1 MRVRISFNN
10 KLNSVTNMGKYNS
23 KKESVKPTVK
33 NFMNEDAFLLKP
45 KEELVSTVLTTFLQ
59 NSYYE
64 REGEIVKRITDLVD
78 KVDPLFVA
86 KLAIYVRNEGNLRSV
101 SHLVSALL
109 AKYVGGTDWGKRFYN
124 RIVVRA
130 DDMSEIVSA
139 YANLNGMGLNDL
151 KKIPNSIK
159 KGFKEALERLDA
171 YQIDKYKMQNREV
184 SLIDLVRLFHPK
196 GNQKN
201 AEAYKRLVNGESLAD
216 LYESKVLEKEMTK
229 AGQVTKDATQEEKD
243 EAKREA
249 ITAVL
254 DNVKGMPVMNLL
266 RNLRNILLYAPD
278 KVNDACEQLT
288 IEKKIL
294 NSRLLPFRFAT
305 AYAEIEKIRYDD
317 TKAKPT
323 SSIVF
328 ESEESKQQVTESR
341 FNELKKNLL
350 DAIEGAIE
358 IACQNIPVLDGNC
371 AILVDDS
378 GSCRGDRGGS
388 SRVSAFTS
396 TTTAMIGH
404 LFGSMMAWRQ
414 HDVYVGLFGDR
425 LIQVP
430 FDRNKRLLDFN
441 KQSYEMGAKCGGA
454 TEKGIY
460 TFLETVVKE
469 KKKIDNIIVFS
480 DCQIGRGGAFTPW
493 YGTDFNDRSQHF
505 HELFKEFRKIN
516 PKANFIV
523 VNLRQSGGTSVFDK
537 SQRIL
542 NIAGWSE
549 KIFDII
555 KTQTVGWDEII
566 KRIESIEI

>member
-1 MRVRISFNN
+1 MAKFNE
-10 KLNSVTNMGKYNS
+10 
-23 KKESVKPTVK
+23 KKTVKQPESV
-33 NFMNEDAFLLKP
+33 NFMGEKAFLLKP
-45 KEELVSTVLTTFLQ
+45 KEEFVSSIMTTFLSKEG
-59 NSYYE
+59 SYYE
-64 REGEIVKRITDLVD
+64 SSNEEVKRILSLLE
-78 KVDPLFVA
+78 KIDPLFA
-86 KLAIYVRNEGNLRSV
+86 CKAAIYARENGNMRSI
-101 SHLVSALL
+101 SHLLGAAL
-109 AKYVGGTDWGKRFYN
+109 ANYISGQVYAKRFYN
-124 RIVVRA
+124 KLIVRP

-229 AGQVTKDATQEEKD
+229 AGQTTKDATQEEKI

-305 AYAEIEKIRYDD
+305 AYAEIEKVMYAD
-317 TKAKPT
+317 TETKPT
-323 SSIVF
+323 TSIVF
-328 ESEESKQQVTESR
+328 ESEESKQQVSESK

-378 GSCRGDRGGS
+378 GSMRGDAGGH
-388 SRVSAFTS
+388 SRVSAFSKTNS
-396 TTTAMIGH
+396 SMIAH
-404 LFGSMMAWRQ
+404 LFASMMAWRQ
-414 HDVYVGLFGDR
+414 HDVYVGLFGER

-430 FDRNKRLLDFN
+430 YKRDVKLLDFN
-441 KQSYEMGAKCGGA
+441 KQSYEIGERCGGA
-454 TEKGIY
+454 TEAGIY
-460 TFLETVVKE
+460 DFIRQVVKE

-480 DCQIGRGGAFTPW
+480 DCQIGRYSGFTAW
-493 YGTDFNDRSQHF
+493 YGNNSSDRGKHF

-516 PKANFIV
+516 PNANFIV
-523 VNLRQSGGTSVFDK
+523 VNIRQSGGTSVFDK

-542 NIAGWSE
+542 NIAGWSD
-549 KIFDII
+549 KIFDTIKSQCRGWDSII
-555 KTQTVGWDEII
+555 KE
-566 KRIESIEI
+566 IESIEI

>member
-1 MRVRISFNN
+1 
-10 KLNSVTNMGKYNS
+10 MGKYNS
-23 KKESVKPTVK
+23 KKEEVKPTAK

-45 KEELVSTVLTTFLQ
+45 KEELVSTVMTTFLQ
-59 NSYYE
+59 DSYYE
-64 REGEIVKRITDLVD
+64 REGKIVKRITDLVE
-78 KVDPLFVA
+78 KVDPLFAA

-124 RIVVRA
+124 RIVVRP

-229 AGQVTKDATQEEKD
+229 AGQTTKGATQEEKM

-278 KVNDACEQLT
+278 KVADACHQLT

-305 AYAEIEKIRYDD
+305 AYSEIENVMYTD

-328 ESEESKQQVTESR
+328 ESEESKQLVTESK
-341 FNELKKNLL
+341 FNELKQNLL

-358 IACQNIPVLDGNC
+358 IACQNIPELEGNC

-378 GSCRGDRGGS
+378 GSMRGDAGGH
-388 SRVSAFTS
+388 SRVSAFSKTNS
-396 TTTAMIGH
+396 SMIAH
-404 LFGSMMAWRQ
+404 LFASMMAWRQ
-414 HDVYVGLFGDR
+414 HDVYVGLFGDK

-430 FDRNKRLLDFN
+430 YKRNVKLLDFN
-441 KQSYEMGAKCGGA
+441 KESYNIGARCGGA
-454 TEKGIY
+454 TENGIY
-460 TFLETVVKE
+460 TFLENVVAE
-469 KKKIDNIIVFS
+469 NKKIDNIIVFS
-480 DCQIGRGGAFTPW
+480 DCQIGRGYNFTAW
-493 YGTDFNDRSQHF
+493 YGNSYGTRSEHF
-505 HELFKEFRKIN
+505 HELFKKFRKIN
-516 PKANFIV
+516 PNANFIV

-542 NIAGWSE
+542 NIAGWSD
-549 KIFDII
+549 KIFDTIKSQCRGWDSII
-555 KTQTVGWDEII
+555 KE
-566 KRIESIEI
+566 IESIEI

>member
-1 MRVRISFNN
+1 M
-10 KLNSVTNMGKYNS
+10 
-23 KKESVKPTVK
+23 
-33 NFMNEDAFLLKP
+33 
-45 KEELVSTVLTTFLQ
+45 TTFLQ

-64 REGEIVKRITDLVD
+64 REDEIVKRITDLVD

-86 KLAIYVRNEGNLRSV
+86 KLAIYARNEGNLRSV
-101 SHLVSALL
+101 THLVSALL
-109 AKYVGGTDWGKRFYN
+109 AKYVSGTDWGKRFYN
-124 RIVVRA
+124 RIVVRP
-130 DDMSEIVSA
+130 DDMSEIMSA
-139 YANLNGMGLNDL
+139 YAILNGMGLNDL

-196 GNQKN
+196 GNEKN

-216 LYESKVLEKEMTK
+216 LYETKVLEKEMTK
-229 AGQVTKDATQEEKD
+229 AGQATKDATQEEKD

-254 DNVKGMPVMNLL
+254 DNIKGMPVMNLL

-305 AYAEIEKIRYDD
+305 AYAEIEKVMYAD
-317 TKAKPT
+317 TKTKPT

-328 ESEESKQQVTESR
+328 ESEETKQQVNESS
-341 FNELKKNLL
+341 FNELKQNLL
-350 DAIEGAIE
+350 DAIETAIE
-358 IACQNIPVLDGNC
+358 ISCQNIPELEGNC
-371 AILVDDS
+371 AILCDHS

-388 SRVSAFTS
+388 SKVSAFSS
-396 TTTAMIGH
+396 TTTAMIGN
-404 LFGSMMAWRQ
+404 LFGTMMAYRQ
-414 HDVYVGLFGDR
+414 HDVYIGLFGDR

-430 FDRNKRLLDFN
+430 FDRNMRLLDFN
-441 KQSYEMGAKCGGA
+441 KQSYQMGAKCGGA

-480 DCQIGRGGAFTPW
+480 DCQIGRGGTFTPW
-493 YGTDFNDRSQHF
+493 YGLTYNERSGHF

-516 PKANFIV
+516 PNANFIV

-549 KIFDII
+549 KIFDTI
-555 KTQTVGWDEII
+555 KSQCRGWDAIISEIENI
-566 KRIESIEI
+566 II

>member
-1 MRVRISFNN
+1 
-10 KLNSVTNMGKYNS
+10 MGKYNS

-45 KEELVSTVLTTFLQ
+45 KEELVSTVMTTFLQ

-78 KVDPLFVA
+78 KVDPLFAA
-86 KLAIYVRNEGNLRSV
+86 KLAIYARNEGNLRSV
-101 SHLVSALL
+101 THLVSALL

-124 RIVVRA
+124 RIVVRP

-171 YQIDKYKMQNREV
+171 YQIDKYKMQNRKV

-229 AGQVTKDATQEEKD
+229 AGQATKDATQEEKM

-294 NSRLLPFRFAT
+294 NSKLLPFRFAT
-305 AYAEIEKIRYDD
+305 AYSEIEKVMYAD

-328 ESEESKQQVTESR
+328 ESEETKQQVSESK

-358 IACQNIPVLDGNC
+358 IACQNIPELDGNT
-371 AILVDDS
+371 AILCDHS

-388 SRVSAFTS
+388 SRVSAFSS
-396 TTTAMIGH
+396 TTTAMIGN
-404 LFGSMMAWRQ
+404 LFGTMMAWRQ

-441 KQSYEMGAKCGGA
+441 KQSYQMGEKCGGA

-516 PKANFIV
+516 PNANFIV

-542 NIAGWSE
+542 NIAGWSD
-549 KIFDII
+549 KIFDTI
-555 KTQTVGWDEII
+555 KSQTKGWDAII
-566 KRIESIEI
+566 SEIESIVI

>member
-1 MRVRISFNN
+1 
-10 KLNSVTNMGKYNS
+10 MGKYNS

-64 REGEIVKRITDLVD
+64 SEDEIVKRIKDLVE
-78 KVDPLFVA
+78 KVDPLFAA
-86 KLAIYVRNEGNLRSV
+86 KLAIYARNEGNLRSV

-124 RIVVRA
+124 RIVVRP

-139 YANLNGMGLNDL
+139 YASLNGMGLNDL
-151 KKIPNSIK
+151 KNIPNSIK

-171 YQIDKYKMQNREV
+171 YQIDKYKMNNREV

-196 GNQKN
+196 GNERN
-201 AEAYKRLVNGESLAD
+201 AEAYKRLVNGESLED
-216 LYESKVLEKEMTK
+216 LYETKVLEKEMTK
-229 AGQVTKDATQEEKD
+229 AGQVTKGATQEEKD

-249 ITAVL
+249 ITTVL

-278 KVNDACEQLT
+278 KVADACEQLQ

-305 AYAEIEKIRYDD
+305 AYAEIEKMVYDD
-317 TKAKPT
+317 TKSKVT
-323 SSIVF
+323 TDIVF
-328 ESEESKQQVTESR
+328 ESEASKSKVSAED
-341 FNELKKNLL
+341 FNTLKQNLL

-358 IACQNIPVLDGNC
+358 IACQNIPELDGTC
-371 AILVDDS
+371 AILCDDS
-378 GSCRGDRGGS
+378 GSMWGDIGGT
-388 SRVSAFTS
+388 SRVSAFSS
-396 TTTAMIGH
+396 TKTVDIAH
-404 LFGSMMAWRQ
+404 VFGSMMAWKQ
-414 HDVYVGLFGDR
+414 HDVYVGLFGDK

-430 FDRNKRLLDFN
+430 YKRGVKLLDFVKEMN
-441 KQSYEMGAKCGGA
+441 KTGRKCGGS

-460 TFLETVVKE
+460 TFLEKVVDE

-480 DCQIGRGGAFTPW
+480 DCQIGQGSGSSFTSW
-493 YGTDFNDRSQHF
+493 YGTDYSERGQHF

-542 NIAGWSE
+542 NIAGWSD

-566 KRIESIEI
+566 RRIDEIEI

>member
-1 MRVRISFNN
+1 
-10 KLNSVTNMGKYNS
+10 MGKYNS
-23 KKESVKPTVK
+23 KKESVKPTEV
-33 NFMNEDAFLLKP
+33 NYMGELAFKMAD
-45 KEELVSTVLTTFLQ
+45 KELLVSTVMTTFLQ

-64 REGEIVKRITDLVD
+64 KESEIVNRITELVD
-78 KVDPLFVA
+78 RVDPLFAA
-86 KLAIYVRNEGNLRSV
+86 KLAIYARNEGNLRSV
-101 SHLVSALL
+101 THLVSALL
-109 AKYVGGTDWGKRFYN
+109 AKYVSGTDWGKRFYN
-124 RIVVRA
+124 KIVVRP

-151 KKIPNSIK
+151 KNIPNSIK

-216 LYESKVLEKEMTK
+216 LYETKVLEKEMTK
-229 AGQVTKDATQEEKD
+229 AGQATKDATQEEKLD
-243 EAKREA
+243 AKREA

-266 RNLRNILLYAPD
+266 RNLRNILLYAPN

-305 AYAEIEKIRYDD
+305 AYSEIEKVMYAD
-317 TKAKPT
+317 TKTKPT

-328 ESEESKQQVTESR
+328 ESEETKQQVTESK

-358 IACQNIPVLDGNC
+358 IACQNIPELEGNC

-378 GSCRGDRGGS
+378 GSMRGDAGGH
-388 SRVSAFTS
+388 SRVSAFSKTNS
-396 TTTAMIGH
+396 SMIAH
-404 LFGSMMAWRQ
+404 LFASMMAWRQ

-430 FDRNKRLLDFN
+430 YKRDVKLLDFN
-441 KQSYEMGAKCGGA
+441 KESYEIGSRCGGA
-454 TEKGIY
+454 TENGIY
-460 TFLETVVKE
+460 TFLENVVAE

-480 DCQIGRGGAFTPW
+480 DCQIGRGTTFTAW
-493 YGTDFNDRSQHF
+493 YGMSSGSRSTHF

-516 PKANFIV
+516 PNANFIV

-542 NIAGWSE
+542 NISGWSE

-555 KTQTVGWDEII
+555 KTQTIGWDEII
-566 KRIESIEI
+566 RRIESIEI

>member
-1 MRVRISFNN
+1 MAKFNE
-10 KLNSVTNMGKYNS
+10 
-23 KKESVKPTVK
+23 KKTVKQPESV
-33 NFMNEDAFLLKP
+33 NFMGEKAFLLQP
-45 KEELVSTVLTTFLQ
+45 KEELVSTVMTTFLQ

-64 REGEIVKRITDLVD
+64 REDEIVKRITDLVD

-86 KLAIYVRNEGNLRSV
+86 KLAIYARNEGNLRSV
-101 SHLVSALL
+101 THLVSALL
-109 AKYVGGTDWGKRFYN
+109 AKYVSGTDWGKRFYN
-124 RIVVRA
+124 RIVVRP

-139 YANLNGMGLNDL
+139 YANLNGMGLNNL

-201 AEAYKRLVNGESLAD
+201 AEAYKRLVNGESLVD

-229 AGQVTKDATQEEKD
+229 AGQTTKDATQEEKD

-305 AYAEIEKIRYDD
+305 AYAEIEKMQYGD
-317 TKAKPT
+317 TKSKTT
-323 SSIVF
+323 SSLVF
-328 ESEESKQQVTESR
+328 ESEETKQQVSESR

-358 IACQNIPVLDGNC
+358 ISCQNIPELDGNC
-371 AILVDDS
+371 AILCDHS
-378 GSCRGDRGGS
+378 GSCRGDGGGS
-388 SRVSAFTS
+388 SKVSAFSS
-396 TTTAMIGH
+396 TTTAMIGN
-404 LFGSMMAWRQ
+404 LFGTMMAYRQ
-414 HDVYVGLFGDR
+414 HDVYIGLFGDR

-430 FDRNKRLLDFN
+430 FDRNMRLLDFN
-441 KQSYEMGAKCGGA
+441 KQSYQMGAKCGGA

-480 DCQIGRGGAFTPW
+480 DCQIGRGGTFTPW
-493 YGTDFNDRSQHF
+493 YGPTYNERSGHF

-516 PKANFIV
+516 PNANFIV

-549 KIFDII
+549 KIFDTI
-555 KTQTVGWDEII
+555 KSQCRGWDAII
-566 KRIESIEI
+566 SEIESIVI

>member
-1 MRVRISFNN
+1 
-10 KLNSVTNMGKYNS
+10 MGKYNS
-23 KKESVKPTVK
+23 KKESVKPTEV
-33 NFMNEDAFLLKP
+33 NYMCELAFKMAD
-45 KEELVSTVLTTFLQ
+45 KELLVSTVMTTFLQ

-64 REGEIVKRITDLVD
+64 REGEIVERITDLVD
-78 KVDPLFVA
+78 KVDPLFAA

-109 AKYVGGTDWGKRFYN
+109 AKYVSGTDWGKRFYN
-124 RIVVRA
+124 RIVVRP

-229 AGQVTKDATQEEKD
+229 AGQTTKDATQEEKM

-305 AYAEIEKIRYDD
+305 AYAEIEKVMYDD

-328 ESEESKQQVTESR
+328 ESEETKQQVTESS

-358 IACQNIPVLDGNC
+358 IACQNIPELEGNC

-378 GSCRGDRGGS
+378 GSMRGDNGGH
-388 SRVSAFTS
+388 SRVSAFSKTNS
-396 TTTAMIGH
+396 SMIAH
-404 LFGSMMAWRQ
+404 LFASMMAWRQ
-414 HDVYVGLFGDR
+414 HDVYVGLFGDK

-430 FDRNKRLLDFN
+430 YKRDVKLLDFN
-441 KQSYEMGAKCGGA
+441 KESYNIGARCGGA
-454 TEKGIY
+454 TENGIY

-480 DCQIGRGGAFTPW
+480 DCQIGRGGYFTEW
-493 YGTDFNDRSQHF
+493 YGTSSDKRSKHF
-505 HELFKEFRKIN
+505 HELFKEFRKVN
-516 PKANFIV
+516 PNANFIV

-542 NIAGWSE
+542 NIAGWSD
-549 KIFDII
+549 KIFDTI
-555 KTQTVGWDEII
+555 KTQCRGWDSII
-566 KRIESIEI
+566 SEIESIVI

>member
-1 MRVRISFNN
+1 
-10 KLNSVTNMGKYNS
+10 MGKYNT

-33 NFMNEDAFLLKP
+33 NFMNEDAFLLKS
-45 KEELVSTVLTTFLQ
+45 KEEFVSSIMTTFLSKEG
-59 NSYYE
+59 SYYE
-64 REGEIVKRITDLVD
+64 SSNEEVKRILSLLD
-78 KVDPLFVA
+78 KIDPLFA
-86 KLAIYVRNEGNLRSV
+86 CKAAIYARENGNMRSI
-101 SHLVSALL
+101 SHLLGAAL
-109 AKYVGGTDWGKRFYN
+109 AKYISGQEYAKRFYN
-124 RIVVRA
+124 KLIVRA

-139 YANLNGMGLNDL
+139 YANLNGMELNDL

-229 AGQVTKDATQEEKD
+229 AGQTTKDATQEEKM

-305 AYAEIEKIRYDD
+305 AYAEIEKVMYAD
-317 TKAKPT
+317 TKTRPT
-323 SSIVF
+323 TSIVF
-328 ESEESKQQVTESR
+328 ESEESKQQVSVSK

-350 DAIEGAIE
+350 DAIEAAIE

-378 GSCRGDRGGS
+378 GSMRGDAGGH
-388 SRVSAFTS
+388 SRVSAFSKTNS
-396 TTTAMIGH
+396 SMIAH
-404 LFGSMMAWRQ
+404 LFASMMAWRQ

-430 FDRNKRLLDFN
+430 YKRNVKLLDFN
-441 KQSYEMGAKCGGA
+441 KESYEIGGRCGGA
-454 TEKGIY
+454 TEAGIY
-460 TFLETVVKE
+460 TFLENVVKE
-469 KKKIDNIIVFS
+469 RKKIDNIIVFS
-480 DCQIGRGGAFTPW
+480 DCQIGRGGPFTAW
-493 YGTDFNDRSQHF
+493 YGHTYGERSDHF

-516 PKANFIV
+516 PNANFIV
-523 VNLRQSGGTSVFDK
+523 VNIRQSGGTSVFDK

-542 NIAGWSE
+542 NIAGWSD
-549 KIFDII
+549 KIFDTIKSQCRGWDAII
-555 KTQTVGWDEII
+555 KEI
-566 KRIESIEI
+566 EAIEI